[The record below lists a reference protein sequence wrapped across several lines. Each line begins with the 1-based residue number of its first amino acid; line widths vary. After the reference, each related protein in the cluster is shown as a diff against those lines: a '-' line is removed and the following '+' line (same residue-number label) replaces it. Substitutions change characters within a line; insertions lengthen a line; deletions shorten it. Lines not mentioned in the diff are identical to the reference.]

1 MELLIKKNVYAS
13 KPNFPVVFQK
23 KKLKLCICVWTS
35 MTWLRA
41 LESTLPF
48 KTAYRNSWETAQ
60 LSKMLCGNAPLVVQQ
75 FGHSIVLPKF
85 PAALSFLNLLEP
97 PSLFGE
103 YLVFFFYDFKNI
115 EHLITSVNSNPASR
129 ESLIIFIAVMVS
141 PLTYWRAWPW

>member
-1 MELLIKKNVYAS
+1 MWKFLSNSYANFNFENVNLLSNPTLTQKMELLIKKNVYAS

-60 LSKMLCGNAPLVVQQ
+60 LSKMLCGNSPLTVHQ
-75 FGHSIVLPKF
+75 FGHNIVSAKI
-85 PAALSFLNLLEP
+85 PAALSFLNLLEAL
-97 PSLFGE
+97 SLFGE
-103 YLVFFFYDFKNI
+103 YFIFFLWF
-115 EHLITSVNSNPASR
+115 
-129 ESLIIFIAVMVS
+129 
-141 PLTYWRAWPW
+141 